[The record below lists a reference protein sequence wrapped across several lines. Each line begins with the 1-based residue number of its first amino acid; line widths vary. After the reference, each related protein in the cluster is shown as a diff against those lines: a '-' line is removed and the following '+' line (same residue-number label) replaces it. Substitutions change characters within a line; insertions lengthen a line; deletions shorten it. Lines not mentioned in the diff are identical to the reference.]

1 MKTLE
6 LARFL
11 AECNGFKDA
20 EIYIEGEDGLLHEFR
35 IDEVQEE
42 FDGFETFYPRGFKLV
57 RID

>member
-20 EIYIEGEDGLLHEFR
+20 EIYIEGEDGLLHDFR
-35 IDEVQEE
+35 IDEV
-42 FDGFETFYPRGFKLV
+42 P
-57 RID
+57 